1 MKWSDYEGPRGPHS
15 RVYSLS
21 RSLCERVTQA
31 DLSGRIRTC
40 GQNKLNAHLFGE
52 ERAQELYAG
61 LGEVAFRTRAGAWRI
76 ARNELTMR
84 PLLQSQLSI
93 SSKLIARANDSS
105 RVVSEFVRTLK
116 EKLDSPRRIR
126 LDLLFR

>member
-1 MKWSDYEGPRGPHS
+1 MSALACS
-15 RVYSLS
+15 RHLS
-21 RSLCERVTQA
+21 FRCPEVSKHNA

-61 LGEVAFRTRAGAWRI
+61 LGEVAFLTRAGAWRI
-76 ARNELTMR
+76 ARHELTMR
-84 PLLQSQLSI
+84 LLLQPQLSI

-105 RVVSEFVRTLK
+105 RVVSEFLRTLK
-116 EKLDSPRRIR
+116 GKLDSPRRIR
-126 LDLLFR
+126 LDLPLPMKAS